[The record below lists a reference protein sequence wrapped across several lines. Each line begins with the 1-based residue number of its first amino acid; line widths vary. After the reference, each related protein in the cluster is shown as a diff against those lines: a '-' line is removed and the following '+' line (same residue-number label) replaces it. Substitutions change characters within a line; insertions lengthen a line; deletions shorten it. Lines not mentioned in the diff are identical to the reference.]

1 MCNVHAVQDLVLNMK
16 RLMEE
21 ISNYA
26 TQCEHTIADSRGLFP
41 IEIDLSRQTFTL
53 NRQHV
58 AEGAQP
64 PPEPEP
70 EQAAGEEEEA
80 PDDVP
85 EQYTAAAASSI
96 AAAATAA
103 AGSAA
108 ASASSSSSAGA
119 SQPQSTNDLI
129 SID

>member
-1 MCNVHAVQDLVLNMK
+1 MYSYAVQDLVLNMK

-53 NRQHV
+53 NRQRV
-58 AEGAQP
+58 PEGAQP

-70 EQAAGEEEEA
+70 EEAAGEEDEA

-96 AAAATAA
+96 AAAAAS
-103 AGSAA
+103 AGAP
-108 ASASSSSSAGA
+108 ASSSSSARA